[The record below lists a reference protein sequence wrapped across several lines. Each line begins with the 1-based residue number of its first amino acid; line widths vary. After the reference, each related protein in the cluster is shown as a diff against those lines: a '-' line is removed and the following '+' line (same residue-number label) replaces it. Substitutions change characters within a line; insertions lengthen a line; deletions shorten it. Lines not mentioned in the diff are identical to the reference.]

1 MTWKRIFSILI
12 FIASFIGGKF
22 AYSALFGESD
32 TVSFEASDWKFQ
44 SYLGVQFESPFE
56 LSKTELELP
65 VGVKP
70 FVKKFDTYK
79 YDTKALGLFIS
90 RAEYKEGIPSDIDGA
105 VQGGIQNMQAGEGVS
120 DFSYEVR
127 PISKNYWEG
136 RRATGTMK
144 FKGKDA
150 EFAFEVYKNNSKL
163 LQIIST
169 NLIYPENS
177 AVIERIMKS
186 MQISFL

>member
-1 MTWKRIFSILI
+1 M
-12 FIASFIGGKF
+12 A
-22 AYSALFGESD
+22 
-32 TVSFEASDWKFQ
+32 DWKFQ
-44 SYLGVQFESPFE
+44 SYLGVQLEAPFE

-70 FVKKFDTYK
+70 FVKKLDTYK

-90 RAEYKEGIPSDIDGA
+90 RAEYKEGIPTDIDGA

-120 DFSYEVR
+120 DFSYEVK

-136 RRATGTMK
+136 RRVTGTMK

-150 EFAFEVYKNNSKL
+150 EFVFEIYKNNSKL
-163 LQIIST
+163 LQIISS
-169 NLIYPENS
+169 NLVYPENRE
-177 AVIERIMKS
+177 ARERIMKS
-186 MQISFL
+186 VRISFL